1 MAAQLNRVQAE
12 DYIRKVDNELRQQ
25 RRRLLALD
33 TPLSVLLP
41 QHLLGLPPSVKADY
55 IADRLLFTL
64 AVGAMH
70 YYTSADLQAAQPW
83 LSGCVAICF
92 RGKNPRSARFT
103 ISSN

>member
-41 QHLLGLPPSVKADY
+41 QHLLGLPPS
-55 IADRLLFTL
+55 RL
-64 AVGAMH
+64 
-70 YYTSADLQAAQPW
+70 
-83 LSGCVAICF
+83 
-92 RGKNPRSARFT
+92 T
-103 ISSN
+103 ISPTGCCLHWQSGLCTIAPPPIYRLRSPGSPAV